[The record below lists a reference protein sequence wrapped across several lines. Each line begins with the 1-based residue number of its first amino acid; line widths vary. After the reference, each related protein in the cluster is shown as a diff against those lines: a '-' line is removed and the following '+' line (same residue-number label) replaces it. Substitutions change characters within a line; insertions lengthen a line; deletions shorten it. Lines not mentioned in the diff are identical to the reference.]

1 MKVYALVST
10 TDLNPCEDLYISN
23 LLSQILDFII
33 IIIIIITWLLLLL
46 DYYYYLIIIVDS
58 VTVKPAIQGLKIRL
72 RSRSRDKDISDVSI
86 SSY

>member
-33 IIIIIITWLLLLL
+33 IIIIIIIITWLLLLL
-46 DYYYYLIIIVDS
+46 DYYCW
-58 VTVKPAIQGLKIRL
+58 
-72 RSRSRDKDISDVSI
+72 
-86 SSY
+86 

>member
-33 IIIIIITWLLLLL
+33 IIIIIIIIITWLLLLL
-46 DYYYYLIIIVDS
+46 DYYCW
-58 VTVKPAIQGLKIRL
+58 
-72 RSRSRDKDISDVSI
+72 
-86 SSY
+86 

>member
-33 IIIIIITWLLLLL
+33 IIIIIITWLLLL
-46 DYYYYLIIIVDS
+46 IAWQWNQQF
-58 VTVKPAIQGLKIRL
+58 KG
-72 RSRSRDKDISDVSI
+72 
-86 SSY
+86 